1 MTVIRCVNTLKQ
13 IYLELEREIQSIG
26 LGVKER
32 KAKYLIV
39 STSEVRR
46 RPKNLLVGEKI
57 LKVSLVSLIWEP

>member
-1 MTVIRCVNTLKQ
+1 VNTLKQ